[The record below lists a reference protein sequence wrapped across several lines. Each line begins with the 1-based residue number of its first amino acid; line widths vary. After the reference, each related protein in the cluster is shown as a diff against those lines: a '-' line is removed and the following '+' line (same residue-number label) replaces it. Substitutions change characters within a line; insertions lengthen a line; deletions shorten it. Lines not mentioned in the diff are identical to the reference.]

1 MTDQLQL
8 SAAQET
14 LSQAPIGILLLDG
27 QRNVLWFNQT
37 LVDFLGLDDSS
48 VLNSRSGEMPD
59 ELRAMLL
66 DPPEL
71 ILLQHGDEQRWL
83 SSRSEVSDSG
93 STHFYLDV
101 TETQRLK
108 LERDKLAE
116 DLQQL
121 TTRDQITGLPN
132 RRALLQGL
140 DPLVSRSRRYG
151 NPLSLIKLRVSAEGA
166 PDAEAVWMRVGQLLM
181 DQLRWADIIG
191 RYDGADFLM
200 ILPETAYDAAVVL
213 AEKIADKVCELEVD
227 GLAVNCY
234 CGVSAWDKGD
244 DANLLLK
251 RVDERVQAAKETG
264 TTVIAA

>member
-8 SAAQET
+8 SAARET
-14 LSQAPIGILLLDG
+14 LSQAPIGILLLDE
-27 QRNVLWFNQT
+27 QRNIQWFNQT
-37 LVDFLGLDDSS
+37 LVKFLGLGDASALGDD
-48 VLNSRSGEMPD
+48 MPC
-59 ELRAMLL
+59 ELKAMLL

-83 SSRSEVSDSG
+83 SSRCENTGSG
-93 STHFYLDV
+93 RTHFYLDV
-101 TETQRLK
+101 TEAQRLK
-108 LERDKLAE
+108 QECDKLTE

-151 NPLSLIKLRVSAEGA
+151 NPLSLVKLSV
-166 PDAEAVWMRVGQLLM
+166 DAVKGIDSETVWTRVGQLLM

-200 ILPETAYDAAVVL
+200 ILPETGHDAAINL
-213 AEKIADKVCELEVD
+213 ADKIADKVANLEID
-227 GLAVNCY
+227 GIPVKCY
-234 CGVSAWDKGD
+234 CGVAAWDKGD

-251 RVDERVQAAKETG
+251 RVTDRVAAARSAG
-264 TTVIAA
+264 TTVVAA